1 VRNFNDDILA
11 AARENDDFR
20 RVLATGDHSQIVVM
34 AIDAGSEIG
43 EEVHGH
49 VDQVLVF
56 VEGSGEA
63 VIDGERGPVG
73 PGHLT
78 YVPAGTRHNFINT
91 GDAPL
96 KLYTIYAPPEHE
108 PGTVHRTKAEAD
120 EAEAHEHAEADEAD
134 AHDHA

>member
-1 VRNFNDDILA
+1 MRHFNSDILA
-11 AARENDDFR
+11 AARENTDFR
-20 RVLATGDHSQIVVM
+20 RVVATGDHSQIVLM
-34 AIDAGSEIG
+34 AIEPDSEIG

-56 VEGSGEA
+56 VEGEGKA
-63 VIDGERGPVG
+63 VIDGETGAVG

-91 GDAPL
+91 GAEPL
-96 KLYTIYAPPEHE
+96 KLYTIYAPREHE

-120 EAEAHEHAEADEAD
+120 AAEAEEHGN
-134 AHDHA
+134 

>member
-1 VRNFNDDILA
+1 MRHFNQDVLA
-11 AARENDDFR
+11 AARENTDFR
-20 RVLATGDHSQIVVM
+20 RVVATGDHSQIVLM
-34 AIDAGSEIG
+34 AIEAGSEIG

-56 VEGSGEA
+56 VEGEGKA
-63 VIDGERGPVG
+63 VIDGESGSVG

-91 GDAPL
+91 GDRPL

-108 PGTVHRTKAEAD
+108 PGTVHRTKT
-120 EAEAHEHAEADEAD
+120 EAD
-134 AHDHA
+134 AAEEAEGHH